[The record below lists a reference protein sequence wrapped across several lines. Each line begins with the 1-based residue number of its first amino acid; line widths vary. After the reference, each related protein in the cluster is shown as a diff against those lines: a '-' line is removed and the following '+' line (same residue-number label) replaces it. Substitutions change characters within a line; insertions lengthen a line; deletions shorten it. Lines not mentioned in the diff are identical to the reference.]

1 MTKAAVSA
9 AALSFAARAIESKRP
24 LIRPTTMNLLS
35 ETAVFLAAAV
45 VTVPLFRRFKLGA
58 VLGYLAAGV
67 IIGPWGLKFITAVDN
82 ILHFAEL
89 GVVLL
94 LFIIGL
100 ELQPSRL
107 WVLRRSV
114 FGLGAAQL
122 VITGTAVGLLALA
135 LGSGFGSALVIGLG
149 LAMSS
154 TAFVLQILAEKGQLT
169 ARHGRSSFA
178 ILLFQ
183 DLAVIPLLALIP
195 LLGNGAGHTSGSA
208 WLGAL
213 KAIGVIVVVV
223 AGGRYLLR
231 PVLRTIAASGI
242 QEIFTAA
249 TLLVVIGTSLLM
261 TSVGLSMSLGAF
273 LAGVLLADS
282 EYRHELEADIEPFKG
297 LLLGLFFISVGMSA
311 DLGLIAAHPFAIIG
325 ATLALM
331 SLKAAVLVGLG
342 RLSGHSWTSSRG
354 LAVALC
360 QGGEFAFV
368 LFGLAADDGI
378 MGRTLADALVI
389 VVTLSMALTPLAF
402 VLNDVLIARWLEK
415 PPDDSFDPID
425 EGESRV
431 IIAGFGRVGQIV
443 GRLLHAKKIPFTA
456 LDKSAEQVETVRR
469 FGSHAYYGDASRFD
483 FLRAAGAGKAD
494 ILVLAIDDVEAS
506 LRTAETARRHFP
518 RLRIY
523 ARARNRFHAYRL
535 MDIGVDYLMRE
546 TLLSSLDLAENVLR
560 GLGMAGWQAH
570 EAVATFRQHDA
581 RQLISQHA
589 VYHDETQL
597 IQTSKDAIRELENIF
612 DSDRDSSERQTAT
625 TAFSPGDIR

>member
-1 MTKAAVSA
+1 
-9 AALSFAARAIESKRP
+9 
-24 LIRPTTMNLLS
+24 MNVLS
-35 ETAVFLAAAV
+35 EAAIFLAAAV

-67 IIGPWGLKFITAVDN
+67 IIGPCGLRFVSAVDN
-82 ILHFAEL
+82 VMHFAEL

-94 LFIIGL
+94 LFVIGL

-114 FGLGAAQL
+114 FGLGSAQVLVTGAAL
-122 VITGTAVGLLALA
+122 GTIALA
-135 LGSGFGSALVIGLG
+135 LGLNFDSALVIGLG

-195 LLGNGAGHTSGSA
+195 LLGAGDAHTTGGSA

-213 KAIGVIVVVV
+213 KAIAVIIAVI

-231 PVLRTIAASGI
+231 PVLQAIAASGI
-242 QEIFTAA
+242 REIFTAA
-249 TLLVVIGTSLLM
+249 SLLVVIGTSLLM

-311 DLGLIAAHPFAIIG
+311 DLGLILAHPFAIVG

-331 SLKAAVLVGLG
+331 AVKAVVLLGLG
-342 RLSGHSWTSSRG
+342 RFSGHNSDSSRG

-368 LFGLAADDGI
+368 LFGLAADNGI
-378 MGRTLADALVI
+378 MGRTLTDSLVI

-402 VLNDVLIARWLEK
+402 VFNDVLLARWLRK
-415 PPDDSFDPID
+415 PAVEEAFDDI
-425 EGESRV
+425 EESGNRV

-443 GRLLHAKKIPFTA
+443 GRLLRAKRIAFTA

-469 FGSHAYYGDASRFD
+469 FGRRSYYGDASRLD
-483 FLRAAGAGKAD
+483 VLRAAGADKAE

-506 LRTAETARRHFP
+506 LRTAENVRRHFP
-518 RLRIY
+518 KLKIY

-535 MDIGVDYLMRE
+535 MDIGVDFLMRE
-546 TLLSSLDLAENVLR
+546 TLLSSLELAQNVML
-560 GLGMAGWQAH
+560 GLGMAQW
-570 EAVATFRQHDA
+570 EARDAADTFRRHDE
-581 RQLISQHA
+581 RQLESQHA

-597 IQTSKDAIRELENIF
+597 IQTSKDAHKELEGIF
-612 DSDRDSSERQTAT
+612 DADSYGDDPGVASSPV
-625 TAFSPGDIR
+625 FSPSDIR

>member
-1 MTKAAVSA
+1 MNVLSE
-9 AALSFAARAIESKRP
+9 AAL
-24 LIRPTTMNLLS
+24 
-35 ETAVFLAAAV
+35 FLAAAV

-67 IIGPWGLKFITAVDN
+67 IIGPFGLRFVSAVDN
-82 ILHFAEL
+82 VMHFAEL

-94 LFIIGL
+94 LFVIGL

-114 FGLGAAQL
+114 FGLGSAQVL
-122 VITGTAVGLLALA
+122 ATGAVIGAIALTLGL
-135 LGSGFGSALVIGLG
+135 GFDSALVIGLG

-169 ARHGRSSFA
+169 ARHGRSAFA

-195 LLGNGAGHTSGSA
+195 LLGAGDAHAAGGNA

-213 KAIGVIVVVV
+213 KAIAVIVAVI

-231 PVLRTIAASGI
+231 PVLQAIAESGI

-249 TLLVVIGTSLLM
+249 SLLVVIGTSLLM

-311 DLGLIAAHPFAIIG
+311 DLGLIVSHPVAIVG
-325 ATLALM
+325 ATIGLMLVKAVILLAI
-331 SLKAAVLVGLG
+331 GLI
-342 RLSGHSWTSSRG
+342 SGHSRASSRG
-354 LAVALC
+354 LAVALS

-368 LFGLAADDGI
+368 LFGLAADNGI
-378 MGRTLADALVI
+378 MGHTLADSLVI

-402 VLNDVLIARWLEK
+402 ALNDALLGRWSRK
-415 PPDDSFDPID
+415 PKEEAFDEIEESD
-425 EGESRV
+425 SRV

-443 GRLLHAKKIPFTA
+443 GRLLRAKRIAFTA
-456 LDKSAEQVETVRR
+456 LDKSAEQVNTVRR
-469 FGSHAYYGDASRFD
+469 FGARSYYGDASRLD
-483 FLRAAGAGKAD
+483 VLRAAGAGKAA

-506 LRTAETARRHFP
+506 LRTAENARKHFP
-518 RLRIY
+518 KLKIY

-535 MDIGVDYLMRE
+535 MDIGVDFLLRE
-546 TLLSSLDLAENVLR
+546 TLLSSLELARNVML
-560 GLGMAGWQAH
+560 GLGTPEWQARDAT
-570 EAVATFRQHDA
+570 ETFRRFDE
-581 RQLISQHA
+581 RQLQRQHA

-597 IQTSKDAIRELENIF
+597 IQTAKDAHRELEGIF
-612 DSDRDSSERQTAT
+612 DADTSSDAVNDAGPVV
-625 TAFSPGDIR
+625 FSPSDIR

>member
-1 MTKAAVSA
+1 MNVLAV
-9 AALSFAARAIESKRP
+9 AAL
-24 LIRPTTMNLLS
+24 
-35 ETAVFLAAAV
+35 FLAAAV
-45 VTVPLFRRFKLGA
+45 VTVPLFRRLKLGA

-67 IIGPWGLKFITAVDN
+67 IIGPFGLKFVTAVDN
-82 ILHFAEL
+82 VMHFAEL

-94 LFIIGL
+94 LFVIGL

-114 FGLGAAQL
+114 FGLGSVQVLATGVVVAA
-122 VITGTAVGLLALA
+122 IAWA
-135 LGSGFGSALVIGLG
+135 LGLGVNSALVIGLG

-169 ARHGRSSFA
+169 ARHGRSAFA

-183 DLAVIPLLALIP
+183 DIAVIPLLALIP
-195 LLGNGAGHTSGSA
+195 LLGASDAHAMDGSP

-213 KAIGVIVVVV
+213 KAIGVIIAVI

-231 PVLRTIAASGI
+231 PVLHAIAASGI

-249 TLLVVIGTSLLM
+249 ALLVVIGTSLLM

-311 DLGLIAAHPFAIIG
+311 DLGLLVAHPLAIAA

-331 SLKAAVLVGLG
+331 LVKAAILLG
-342 RLSGHSWTSSRG
+342 IARFSGHGWESSRG
-354 LAVALC
+354 LAAALC

-368 LFGLAADDGI
+368 LFGLAADNGI
-378 MGRTLADALVI
+378 MGHTLTDSLVI
-389 VVTLSMALTPLAF
+389 IVTLSMALTPLAF
-402 VLNDVLIARWLEK
+402 ALNDIVLARWLEK
-415 PPDDSFDPID
+415 PADTAFDAID
-425 EGESRV
+425 ESDSKV

-443 GRLLHAKKIPFTA
+443 GRLLRAKRIAFTA
-456 LDKSAEQVETVRR
+456 LDKDAEQVETVRR
-469 FGSHAYYGDASRFD
+469 FGSRTYYGDASRLEV
-483 FLRAAGAGKAD
+483 LRAAGAEKAQ

-506 LRTAETARRHFP
+506 LRTAENARRHFP
-518 RLRIY
+518 ALKIY

-535 MDIGVDYLMRE
+535 MDIGVDFLMRE
-546 TLLSSLDLAENVLR
+546 TLLSSLELAQSVMK
-560 GLGMAGWQAH
+560 GLGIADW
-570 EAVATFRQHDA
+570 EARTATETFRLHDE
-581 RQLISQHA
+581 RQLDRQHA

-597 IQTSKDAIRELENIF
+597 IQNSKDAHRELVGIF
-612 DSDRDSSERQTAT
+612 DADTHGENPAGASAPV
-625 TAFSPGDIR
+625 FSPSDVR